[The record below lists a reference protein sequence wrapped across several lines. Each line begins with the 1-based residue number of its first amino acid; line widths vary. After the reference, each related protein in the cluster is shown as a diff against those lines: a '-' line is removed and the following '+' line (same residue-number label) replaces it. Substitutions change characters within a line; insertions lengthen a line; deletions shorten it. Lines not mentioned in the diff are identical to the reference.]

1 MVPLIGVPETIRCG
15 LAPYRDLFC
24 RAEGFDHVSR
34 YVTGL
39 LLSPNKTLQ
48 GIYDGQVW
56 EPDMPRSRRAMHE
69 AVFEA
74 GWAAEA
80 LMPRHRQVVAGAHRG
95 RGREVISLDWTYAH
109 HERGRKMW
117 AVHKAWDHVEH
128 RLASYQTVVTAVVA
142 NRGRLDGIEVVVQ
155 QPDQHAAEMA
165 YLQETEQARYTQ
177 LETARGR
184 LLELLHYRMHRL
196 EYKKRTEIAREIVT
210 QLEREGHF
218 PQAHYAFDNGVLSLE
233 LTRGIEH
240 AGKHWVSELE
250 RSRHIHWQGQ
260 WRRVEAV
267 AAALRQAYPESFR
280 LVRVRC
286 RNGETKAFWAF
297 TKVVR
302 LKRYG
307 RKRLVMVH
315 ESEALCDA
323 PRLLLTDALHWESG
337 RVLETWSYR
346 WTSEIFHEF
355 GKQVCGLETA
365 QVRKEEAVKR
375 HFRLSCVAQSLLQ
388 QASASGSAT
397 ERFAFA
403 QGAITIGQKVRTI
416 AREALHSLLKLV
428 EQLLA
433 QGHSC
438 EHILEVLMPA

>member
-1 MVPLIGVPETIRCG
+1 MVPLVGVPETIRRG
-15 LAPYRDLFC
+15 LAPYREVFC
-24 RAEGFDHVSR
+24 RAEGFEHISR

-48 GIYDGQVW
+48 GIYDMQVW
-56 EPDMPRSRRAMHE
+56 EPGAPRSRRAMHE

-74 GWAAEA
+74 GWDADA
-80 LMPRHRQVVAGAHRG
+80 LMPHHRAVIAGAHRG
-95 RGREVISLDWTYAH
+95 RGREVISVDWTYAH
-109 HERGRKMW
+109 HERGLQIWGVK
-117 AVHKAWDHVEH
+117 KAWDHVEH
-128 RLASYQTVVTAVVA
+128 RLAPYQTVVTAVVA
-142 NRGRLDGIEVVVQ
+142 NRVRLDGIEVRVQ
-155 QPDQHAAEMA
+155 QPDHSEEERA
-165 YLQETEQARYTQ
+165 YLQETVRESYAQMD
-177 LETARGR
+177 EARGR
-184 LLELLHYRMHRL
+184 LLELLYHYMHRL
-196 EYKKRTEIAREIVT
+196 GYQKRTDIAVAIVK
-210 QLEREGHF
+210 QLEAEGHF
-218 PQAHYAFDNGVLSLE
+218 PQAHYAFDHGVLSLE
-233 LTRGIEH
+233 LTRGIEQ
-240 AGKHWVSELE
+240 AGKHWGSELE

-260 WRRVEAV
+260 WRRVDAV
-267 AAALRQAYPESFR
+267 AAELRYEHPDSFR

-286 RNGETKAFWAF
+286 RNGEIKSFLAF

-307 RKRLVMVH
+307 RKRLVIVH
-315 ESEALCDA
+315 EQADLSDA
-323 PRLLLTDALHWESG
+323 PRLLLSDAWHWESG
-337 RVLETWSYR
+337 RVIETWSYR

-355 GKQVCGLETA
+355 GKQVCGLEAA

-388 QASASGSAT
+388 QAPASGSET

-416 AREALHSLLKLV
+416 ARDALQSLLQLV
-428 EQLLA
+428 QQLFA